1 MSNVS
6 DSIEKHLLELLEYSP
21 DGVLTITRGMLCEQF
36 ACVPSQINYVIGTR
50 FTLAKGYMVDSKRG
64 GGGYI
69 RIQRLSMDSVL
80 ELHEELHGDWVNG
93 LSQSRAEA
101 MINKLRN
108 GETITAREASLMQS
122 AVAREVLDLPLPIR
136 DLIRA
141 RILRAMLVA
150 LLRE

>member
-6 DSIEKHLLELLEYSP
+6 DLIERHLLELLEFTP
-21 DGVLTITRGMLCEQF
+21 DGVLMITRGMLCEQF

-50 FTLAKGYMVDSKRG
+50 FTLAKGYMVESKRG

-69 RIQRLSMDSVL
+69 RIQRLSMDSVQC
-80 ELHEELHGDWVNG
+80 LHEELHADWAYG

-101 MINKLRN
+101 VINKLRN
-108 GETITAREASLMQS
+108 GESITVREANLMH
-122 AVAREVLDLPLPIR
+122 AAITREVLNLPLPIR
-136 DLIRA
+136 DQVRA
-141 RILRAMLVA
+141 QVLRAMLLA